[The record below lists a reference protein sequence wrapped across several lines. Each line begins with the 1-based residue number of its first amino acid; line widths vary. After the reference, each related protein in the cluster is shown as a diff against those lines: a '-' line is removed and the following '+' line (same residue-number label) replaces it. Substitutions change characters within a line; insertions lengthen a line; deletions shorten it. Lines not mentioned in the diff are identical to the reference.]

1 MNTIIDSLLPPYL
14 CESSKL
20 NHSADGL
27 VGKVARLPLSV
38 SHLASAAFLSTH
50 ALDNPNHVFV
60 NVLYL
65 YVNRD
70 LSKTQ
75 AERIG

>member
-1 MNTIIDSLLPPYL
+1 MNAIIDSLLPPYL
-14 CESSKL
+14 SESSKL

-27 VGKVARLPLSV
+27 VGKVTRLPLSV
-38 SHLASAAFLSTH
+38 SHSASAAFLSTH
-50 ALDNPNHVFV
+50 ALDNPNHVLV

-70 LSKTQ
+70 LSKTK